1 MVALTLVP
9 LPLLVVAASAGC
21 PCSCRTCPAWAP
33 VHSAARPA
41 PPPPPA
47 RPPRQAC
54 LRNNTGSLE
63 WECKA
68 QLFRKELEEGDD
80 YRASLGLVRKCRK
93 DKKKVGR
100 GAEEEGG
107 RAGWGARWLGW
118 GGVRL
123 SG

>member
-1 MVALTLVP
+1 MLLPHLPCLRSHP
-9 LPLLVVAASAGC
+9 LRCPPCASA
-21 PCSCRTCPAWAP
+21 
-33 VHSAARPA
+33 
-41 PPPPPA
+41 PA

-107 RAGWGARWLGW
+107 RAGWGARWLGRD
-118 GGVRL
+118 GVRL